1 MAVCGLALLLFFTLC
16 GCGAQ
21 RQTGEWFAMD
31 TVMTAAVYGSA
42 DALDAV
48 EAETY
53 RLDALLAA
61 QKDDSEIAAV
71 NDGAE
76 VVSEETAALLRRA
89 LEIAA
94 ETNGAYDP
102 TVYPLM
108 RAWGFT
114 DGNYRVPA
122 DAELDALLQTTGWT
136 EVSVDG
142 TTASLPEGFA
152 LDLGGIGKGCAAA
165 RVRQILLDG
174 GVRSAI
180 VSLGGNVCA
189 VGAKPDGT
197 DWTIGLQDP
206 REPSSYFG
214 TVAVRDAAVVTSGG
228 YQRCF
233 EQNGVRYH
241 HILDGKTGAP
251 AESGLL
257 SVSVVCTDDTLADA
271 LSTALYVM
279 GLEKGIAFWRAG
291 GADFEAVWMTED
303 GSVWLTSGLCDVY
316 RSQTPYQVVER

>member
-1 MAVCGLALLLFFTLC
+1 MKYRQTAAAGLLLALILC
-16 GCGAQ
+16 GCAAGQAKA
-21 RQTGEWFAMD
+21 EFYAMD
-31 TVMTAAVYGSA
+31 TVMQITACGVGAQEAVHA
-42 DALDAV
+42 AQTEV
-48 EAETY
+48 Y
-53 RLDALLAA
+53 RLESLFSCREASAELARCNAGQTALSTSL
-61 QKDDSEIAAV
+61 
-71 NDGAE
+71 GAL
-76 VVSEETAALLRRA
+76 TA
-89 LEIAA
+89 
-94 ETNGAYDP
+94 
-102 TVYPLM
+102 
-108 RAWGFT
+108 AWGFD
-114 DGNYRVPA
+114 DGNYRVP
-122 DAELDALLQTTGWT
+122 DAAQRAEALRCCGTDKVSLT
-136 EVSVDG
+136 ENAAVLSGGVQ
-142 TTASLPEGFA
+142 

-165 RVRQILLDG
+165 HVRQILLDG
-174 GVRSAI
+174 GIRSAI

-228 YQRCF
+228 YQRYF

-257 SVSVVCTDDTLADA
+257 SVSVVSTDDTLADA

-303 GSVWLTSGLCDVY
+303 GSVWLTSGLCDAY